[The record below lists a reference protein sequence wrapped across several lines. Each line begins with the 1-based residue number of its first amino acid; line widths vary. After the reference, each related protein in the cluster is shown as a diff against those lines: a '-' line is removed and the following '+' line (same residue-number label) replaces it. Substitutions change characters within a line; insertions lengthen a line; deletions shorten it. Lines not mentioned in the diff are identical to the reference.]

1 MYQCHG
7 QIRLRMR
14 IVKVALSSFPG
25 TQTSKFRDFL
35 KFEILTM
42 LIDYKILWMKNTVEM
57 AGGWHKYDPTLEKV
71 VLAASYIK

>member
-1 MYQCHG
+1 
-7 QIRLRMR
+7 
-14 IVKVALSSFPG
+14 
-25 TQTSKFRDFL
+25 
-35 KFEILTM
+35 M